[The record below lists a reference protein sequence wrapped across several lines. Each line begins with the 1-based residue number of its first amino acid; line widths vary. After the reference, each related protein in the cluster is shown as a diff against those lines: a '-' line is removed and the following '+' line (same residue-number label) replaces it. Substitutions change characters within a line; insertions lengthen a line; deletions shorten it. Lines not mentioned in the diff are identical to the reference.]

1 MKKILLLSIAILL
14 STNISNA
21 YPNMDFSPMGTPF
34 MLMQQQNFRQTQADH
49 LRRFDDDYKEA
60 QETYMDETEQ
70 QIEEYKIKNLK
81 QPTKVEIGNKKNEL
95 PATTNEE
102 NKFYQQN
109 GKIFIKHNTDDS
121 KEPSYML
128 D

>member
-1 MKKILLLSIAILL
+1 MKKILLLSTAIIL
-14 STNISNA
+14 STSISNA
-21 YPNMDFSPMGTPF
+21 YPNMDFSPVGTPF

-70 QIEEYKIKNLK
+70 RVEEYKIKKLK

-95 PATTNEE
+95 PATTNDE

-109 GKIFIKHNTDDS
+109 GKIFIKNTDDS

>member
-70 QIEEYKIKNLK
+70 RVEEYKIKKLK

-95 PATTNEE
+95 PATTNDE

-109 GKIFIKHNTDDS
+109 GKIFIKHTDDS

>member
-1 MKKILLLSIAILL
+1 MKKILFLITTLIISTSIA
-14 STNISNA
+14 NA

-60 QETYMDETEQ
+60 QENYMDETEQ
-70 QIEEYKIKNLK
+70 RVEEYKIKNLK
-81 QPTKVEIGNKKNEL
+81 QPTKVEIGNKKNDL
-95 PATTNEE
+95 PAVTNEE

-109 GKIFIKHNTDDS
+109 GKIFIKHYDDS
-121 KEPSYML
+121 KEPSYME

>member
-1 MKKILLLSIAILL
+1 MKNILLLSIAILL

-70 QIEEYKIKNLK
+70 RVEEYKIKNLK

-95 PATTNEE
+95 PATTNDE

-109 GKIFIKHNTDDS
+109 GKIFIKHTDDS

>member
-1 MKKILLLSIAILL
+1 MKKILLLSTAILL
-14 STNISNA
+14 STNTSIA
-21 YPNMDFSPMGTPF
+21 YPNMDFSPVGTPF

-70 QIEEYKIKNLK
+70 RVEEYKIKKLK

-95 PATTNEE
+95 PATTNDE

-109 GKIFIKHNTDDS
+109 GKIFIKHTDDS